1 MNSDVCGVEIMLQYH
16 VHTSV
21 HAKVCAHVG
30 MHVYMHVYFVF
41 GHIHPI
47 SFSCSPSMHLIS
59 SSFHLL
65 IMFYFATE

>member
-30 MHVYMHVYFVF
+30 MHVDMQMNVW
-41 GHIHPI
+41 
-47 SFSCSPSMHLIS
+47 
-59 SSFHLL
+59 
-65 IMFYFATE
+65 A